1 MFNTDILSKFREFV
15 NISPNAGSAD
25 KISCATW
32 DESLTLITV
41 GGTSQSALCSMPAIF
56 SMSTLERL
64 VTRKMFEMCA
74 MFFF

>member
-1 MFNTDILSKFREFV
+1 MFNTDIPWKFREFV

-25 KISCATW
+25 KDTW

-41 GGTSQSALCSMPAIF
+41 GGTSQSSLCSIPAIF
-56 SMSTLERL
+56 SISALERL
-64 VTRKMFEMCA
+64 VTREMSEMWA